1 MADSASLIMAFSNVG
16 LVPDGGASW
25 LLLRHL
31 GYQRCYEL
39 MAEGGRL
46 DANVCLAAGIVNKV
60 VPADQVMATAQTWA
74 EALAL
79 RAPVALRE
87 MKKILRQVATTSY
100 DEAVAIEAKSQKV
113 CVDTADAKEAMQA
126 FFEKRPPVFRGE

>member
-1 MADSASLIMAFSNVG
+1 
-16 LVPDGGASW
+16 
-25 LLLRHL
+25 
-31 GYQRCYEL
+31 

-46 DANVCLAAGIVNKV
+46 SADVCLSLGIANKL
-60 VPADQVMATAQTWA
+60 VPAEQVMDAAKTWA

-87 MKKILRQVATTSY
+87 MKKILRQVADTSY
-100 DEAVAIEAKSQKV
+100 EEAVAIEAKAQKV

-126 FFEKRPPVFRGE
+126 FFEKRPAVFRGE